1 MRIPNFMV
9 TASLAAEKNEGS
21 ACLARIFKMACSW
34 SSKRRW
40 RAMLCKTTTRLSAEV
55 SKYVFVHLLSPIFV
69 NGVQW
74 FAPTAAY
81 VALWSSRSAR

>member
-1 MRIPNFMV
+1 
-9 TASLAAEKNEGS
+9 
-21 ACLARIFKMACSW
+21 
-34 SSKRRW
+34 
-40 RAMLCKTTTRLSAEV
+40 MLCKTTTRLSAEV